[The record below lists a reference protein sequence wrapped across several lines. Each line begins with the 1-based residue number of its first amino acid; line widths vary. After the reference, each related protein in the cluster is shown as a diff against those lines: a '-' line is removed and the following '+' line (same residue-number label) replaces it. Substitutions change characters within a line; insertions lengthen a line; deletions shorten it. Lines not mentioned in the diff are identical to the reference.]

1 MKALFLTLTLAC
13 LFTAACGRPEDD
25 LCDDRCDC
33 EGCNE
38 REFNDCLDRYDVRF
52 VDADRRDCLDR
63 YDDLLACEDDT
74 AICRNY
80 KWDTACKDEREALD
94 RCVN

>member
-1 MKALFLTLTLAC
+1 MKALTLTLTLAC
-13 LFTAACGRPEDD
+13 LFTVACGRTEDD
-25 LCDDRCDC
+25 ICDDMCDC

-52 VDADRRDCLDR
+52 DEADRRDCLDR

-74 AICRNY
+74 GLCRDY
-80 KWDTACKDEREALD
+80 RWDTACRNEREALD
-94 RCVN
+94 RCVD